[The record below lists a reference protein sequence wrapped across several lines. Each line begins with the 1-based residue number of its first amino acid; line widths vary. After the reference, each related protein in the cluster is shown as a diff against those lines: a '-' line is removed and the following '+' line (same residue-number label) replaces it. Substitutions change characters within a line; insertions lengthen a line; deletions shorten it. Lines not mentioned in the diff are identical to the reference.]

1 MSKIKVDTIQSTQH
15 ATSTIGL
22 TSTGA
27 TINGDCNATTF
38 TGSGANLT
46 ALPAANLTGTV
57 PDAAFPAT
65 LPTVSGANLTN
76 LPVDLTQLDAA
87 NLTSGTIPN
96 DRFPAT
102 LPTASGA
109 NLTNLPSANLTG
121 ALPAIDGSNLTGVGG
136 GGSLEFVSKTEI
148 SGGNTATEINF
159 TGLDYGFIYKIV
171 AKNITVTAG
180 GEPYIY
186 FYYDGASTASTS
198 TIIDYNILHNG
209 ITHTNHDAAS
219 YVKVYTGGYEIN
231 NWEFMMEL
239 HTGYYGYFRGTGRP
253 NGGRDYQP
261 TFSFFQGNLDPSN
274 YATKRI
280 SGISVKYVNWQ
291 GTLRDFQNGTSII
304 LYKYKES

>member
-1 MSKIKVDTIQSTQH
+1 MSTLKVEEIQHISNSNNAVSIASDSSVSLKH
-15 ATSTIGL
+15 SGSAKLAT
-22 TSTGA
+22 TSTGVSVTGTCTA
-27 TINGDCNATTF
+27 TEF
-38 TGSGANLT
+38 SGSAASLT
-46 ALPAANLTGTV
+46 ALPAANLTGTL
-57 PDAAFPAT
+57 PA
-65 LPTVSGANLTN
+65 LS
-76 LPVDLTQLDAA
+76 AA
-87 NLTSGTIPN
+87 NLTSIPAANITGT
-96 DRFPAT
+96 
-102 LPTASGA
+102 
-109 NLTNLPSANLTG
+109 
-121 ALPAIDGSNLTGVGG
+121 LPAIDGSNLTGVG

-148 SGGNTATEINF
+148 SGGNTATQINF

-209 ITHTNHDAAS
+209 ITHTNNDAQS

-239 HTGYYGYFRGTGRP
+239 HTGYYGFFRGTGRP

-280 SGISVKYVNWQ
+280 SGISVRYVNWQ